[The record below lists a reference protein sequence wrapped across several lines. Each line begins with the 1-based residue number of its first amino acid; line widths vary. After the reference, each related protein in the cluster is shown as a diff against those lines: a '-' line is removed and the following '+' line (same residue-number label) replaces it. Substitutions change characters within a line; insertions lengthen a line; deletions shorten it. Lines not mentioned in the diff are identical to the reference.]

1 MPRAKTGL
9 NTVTRVL
16 RDGTKETRWY
26 YIKTGALIG
35 SSLEGM
41 TRDRALK
48 IVREIEGEA
57 PMAGPR
63 VGSFGWLAAS
73 YLASARLAKK
83 KEKTRYDYALL
94 IGRLRERWEHRE
106 AEGITRAD
114 VTTLLSDM
122 KATPWQANAH
132 ARVVRLLYSWGRKE
146 LKLQGDNPGLD
157 PELHPTKPRTAIW
170 DEDRARAFIVAAPA
184 EIRLGFALLLY
195 TVQRPSDMLAM
206 DEARVMERDGR
217 LWVLLRQEKTQEL
230 VAVPA
235 HRVLEGL
242 LRPRLVAMQEAHEKA
257 KAGEAVAP
265 RVASTLLVPAA
276 TGREWKFRAFAT
288 AWDRTRARANIA
300 IARAAIRE
308 WGGLPPRRQAALRDE
323 AKKAIRAR
331 MLDGLQRRDLRRTGM
346 VMMALAGATTVQIAA
361 VSGHSID
368 TTQKII
374 ETYIPRRSDV
384 ALAGMEAWE
393 ENQVRAIALLPQAKR
408 GK

>member
-35 SSLEGM
+35 TSLEGM

-83 KEKTRYDYALL
+83 KEKTRYEYALL

-114 VTTLLSDM
+114 VTALLSDM

-170 DEDRARAFIVAAPA
+170 DEDRARAFIAAAPA

-217 LWVLLRQEKTQEL
+217 LWVLLRQAKTGQL

-235 HRVLEGL
+235 HRGLEGL
-242 LRPRLVAMQEAHEKA
+242 LRARLAAMEEARARA
-257 KAGEAVAP
+257 KAGQAVDP
-265 RVASTLLVPAA
+265 RVASSLLVPAA
-276 TGREWKFRAFAT
+276 TGQAWKYRAFA
-288 AWDRTRARANIA
+288 ALWDRTKRRANLA
-300 IARAAIRE
+300 IARATMRE
-308 WGGLPPRRQAALRDE
+308 WRGLPSHLLPEVR
-323 AKKAIRAR
+323 AKAKVAIRAR
-331 MLDGLQRRDLRRTGM
+331 LLNDLQRRDLRRTGM

-361 VSGHSID
+361 VSGHSLD
-368 TTQKII
+368 TTAKIL
-374 ETYIPRRSDV
+374 ETYIPRRSEI

-393 ENQVRAIALLPQAKR
+393 QNQARAMALLPHAK
-408 GK
+408 KVK